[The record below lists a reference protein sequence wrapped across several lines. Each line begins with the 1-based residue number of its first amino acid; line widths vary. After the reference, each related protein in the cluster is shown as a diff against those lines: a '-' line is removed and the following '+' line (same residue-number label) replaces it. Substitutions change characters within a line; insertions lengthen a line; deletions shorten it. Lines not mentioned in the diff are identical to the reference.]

1 MNRDKTYLQ
10 DIIKAIE
17 KINSYVEDNDF
28 SSFQNNYMMQDAIIR
43 NLELIGEA
51 SRRLSIEFE
60 QNYPEYPYAETVGMR
75 NVLIHE
81 YDKIDLQRT
90 WDTIKTDLPKLK
102 EQVELILFSIK

>member
-17 KINSYVEDNDF
+17 KINSYIKDNDF

-90 WDTIKTDLPKLK
+90 WDTIQTDLPNLK
-102 EQVELILFSIK
+102 KYIEAIISKI